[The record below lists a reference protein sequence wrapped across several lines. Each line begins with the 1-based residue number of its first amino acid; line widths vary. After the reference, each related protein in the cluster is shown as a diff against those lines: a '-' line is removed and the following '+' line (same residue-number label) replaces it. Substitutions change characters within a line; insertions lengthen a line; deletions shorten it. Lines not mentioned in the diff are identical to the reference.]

1 MVKYLGL
8 ILIVITGF
16 GAGFYYSLRLKN
28 RFEFLSAFK
37 DFLST
42 LETNMRYNC
51 SDIFTIVKNSA
62 PDMLRN
68 VFINDENPDFQ
79 RYWKSCISSVPKRYA
94 LKKEDYNLFYE
105 FGRILGTTD
114 IDGQLNH
121 IKLYRELLN
130 NNIDNSLKEL
140 KQKSKLSKL
149 LGLFAGLSLA
159 LILL

>member
-1 MVKYLGL
+1 MVKYIGL

-28 RFEFLSAFK
+28 RYEFLSSFK
-37 DFLST
+37 DFLSK
-42 LETNMRYNC
+42 LETNMRYN
-51 SDIFTIVKNSA
+51 SSNIFTIVKSSA
-62 PDMLRN
+62 PEIIRN
-68 VFINDENPDFQ
+68 VFISDNKSDFQ
-79 RYWKSCISSVPKRYA
+79 QFWKSSISSIPKCFA

-105 FGRILGTTD
+105 FGRMLGTTD

-121 IKLYRELLN
+121 IKLYKELLN

-159 LILL
+159 LIIL